1 MINEP
6 TELHF
11 KPYARLLTMLG
22 DQLIKDEKT
31 ALVELIRNSYDAD
44 ASRVTVDFEGFG
56 EDWSISSESRIIITD
71 DGCGMTRET
80 IEKAWMNPASPN
92 KLKQKA
98 IQPKT
103 PLKKRT
109 MVGEKGIGR
118 FAIFKLGM
126 CVKVTTCAL
135 GSNQELTL
143 EMDFSSYTREFTEL
157 QSGQESLPFL
167 DELTATLSEG
177 QPALFNGRGG
187 SAHGTRLEIS
197 HLKAKKWTQ
206 RLFEEISS
214 DISHLRPIF
223 SLATEHLVSDKDDFS
238 VSFKRNGKEIG
249 TESES
254 EIAILRGLLND
265 KAVLKVEKGAYD
277 ADHNVFSFTLSGYR
291 QSEVEKQIPFEDL
304 RKYSRVRFSKKP
316 PYNNGSRF
324 PECGSFH
331 FAFYAFDLRV
341 DRDDVETSR
350 YFLKPEDV
358 QIVKEHR
365 IYLYRDNMRV
375 FPYGDSDDDWLQV
388 DALRG
393 TSAASAY
400 LSNDQVVGCVEITQ
414 KGNPDL
420 KDKTSREGLV
430 SEGAATLDFI
440 EAIQMFLQYLRKE
453 EYSKYRAD
461 VQRRKEHRAAQREK
475 LEPAIGKLAKYAST
489 LADKRLNAQVK
500 AVSVAAKFQKE
511 MTARRCEILEDLA
524 GVGLSVET
532 AAHDMMMMAS
542 KAKTIAQVLE
552 TEASLRGA
560 SGSADFERL
569 HSLVESISFIED
581 RVRDFLPLFRSSRQ
595 KVHQVSVREILR
607 KVLKVYGPVFRA
619 TEIPMPEV
627 PKDDFSVSCTDAV
640 LMQSFINLL
649 DNSLYWLT
657 NGNGVSSPQISISL
671 DANAK
676 TIVFADN
683 GPGVTPENAPY
694 IFDPFFSTKK
704 DGRGLGLYIAKQLL
718 GRYGYS
724 IRLLPNGKANGATFE
739 LLFQPVEEGSNGK
752 A

>member
-1 MINEP
+1 MVENK
-6 TELHF
+6 ELHF

-22 DQLIKDEKT
+22 EQLIKDEKT

-56 EDWSISSESRIIITD
+56 EDWSIKNDSRIIITD

-80 IEKAWMNPASPN
+80 IESAWMNPASPN

-126 CVKVTTCAL
+126 CVKVTTRAL
-135 GSNQELTL
+135 DSNQESKL
-143 EMDFSSYTREFTEL
+143 EMDFSSYLKEFTEL
-157 QSGQESLPFL
+157 QNGQESLPFL

-177 QPALFNGRGG
+177 RPTLFNGSGG

-206 RLFEEISS
+206 KLFDEITR
-214 DISHLRPIF
+214 DISHLQPIF

-249 TESES
+249 AESES
-254 EIAILRGLLND
+254 EIATLRGLLED
-265 KAVLKVEKGAYD
+265 KAVLKVEDGCYD
-277 ADHNVFSFTLSGYR
+277 DIDHVFTFRLSGYR
-291 QSEVEKQIPFEDL
+291 QDGAEKEKTFDEL
-304 RKYSRVRFSKKP
+304 RHYSRERFSNKK
-316 PYNNGSRF
+316 PYNNGDRF
-324 PECGSFH
+324 PECGSFR
-331 FAFYAFDLRV
+331 FSFYAFDPRV
-341 DRDDVETSR
+341 DHDDVETSR
-350 YFLKPEDV
+350 YYLKPEEFT
-358 QIVKEHR
+358 IVKNHR

-375 FPYGDSDDDWLQV
+375 FPYGDVDDDWLRV

-400 LSNDQVVGCVEITQ
+400 LSNDQVVGCIEITQ
-414 KGNPDL
+414 KGNPKL

-440 EAIQMFLQYLRKE
+440 EAIQIFLQYLRKE

-489 LADKRLNAQVK
+489 LADKKLDAQVK
-500 AVSVAAKFQKE
+500 AVSIAAKVQKE
-511 MTARRCEILEDLA
+511 TTARRCEILEDLA

-542 KAKTIAQVLE
+542 NAKKLAQVLE

-560 SGSADFERL
+560 SGSSDFERL

-607 KVLKVYGPVFRA
+607 KVLKVYGPVLRA

-627 PKDDFSVSCTDAV
+627 PKDDFTVSCTDAV

-657 NGNGVSSPQISISL
+657 NGNGVCSPQISISM
-671 DANAK
+671 DANAE
-676 TIVFADN
+676 TVVFADN
-683 GPGVTPENAPY
+683 GPGITPENAPY

-724 IRLLPNGKANGATFE
+724 IRLLPNGKVRGATFE
-739 LLFQPVEEGSNGK
+739 LSFQPLGEGANE
-752 A
+752 